1 MNTTMNTMT
10 NRLITLSARPDQNQ
24 GSHSQLSADSFK
36 IFERAVPELGPGEV
50 LLANMYLSL
59 DPYMAAYS
67 FSVQTLDEAVEARVV
82 SRVVASNNKDLSVG
96 DVLWGF
102 FGWELYTVLP
112 PTLQDR
118 KGYDVRPNRIDPA
131 NWPDG
136 APLSYAISLLG
147 MPGLTAHV
155 GIVDIG
161 KAQAGETVYISSAA
175 GPLGQVAG
183 QIAKQRGC
191 YVVGSA
197 GSDAKVEFVLGLGY
211 DAAFNYKTTP
221 NGIQAALETHC
232 PNGIDVYFDNV
243 GGETLDAVFMVM
255 NKGARLALCGMISTY
270 QSDDPYRLGNMF
282 MAVRRAASMTGFVIY
297 DHFPHKMPAYIS
309 QMGQMLAEGKIRY
322 QDAVI
327 EGLDN
332 LPDAFIAMLSGQHGM
347 GKCVIALPEAAKS

>member
-1 MNTTMNTMT
+1 MNNMI
-10 NRLITLSARPDQNQ
+10 NRLVTLSARPDQNA
-24 GSHSQLSADSFK
+24 GSHSQLSPDSFK
-36 IFERAVPELGPGEV
+36 IIERPVPELGPGEV

-67 FSVQTLDEAVEARVV
+67 FSVQALQDAVEARVV
-82 SRVVASNNKDLSVG
+82 ARVVASDNADLAVG
-96 DVLWGF
+96 DVVWGF

-112 PTLQDR
+112 ATLQDH

-131 NWPDG
+131 TWPKD
-136 APLSYAISLLG
+136 APLSYAVSLLG
-147 MPGLTAHV
+147 MPGLTAYV

-161 KAQAGETVYISSAA
+161 KAQAGATVYISSAA

-197 GSDAKVEFVLGLGY
+197 GSDDKVDFVLSLGY

-221 NGIQAALETHC
+221 DGIQAALETHC
-232 PNGIDVYFDNV
+232 PKGIDVYFDNV

-282 MAVRRAASMTGFVIY
+282 MAVRKTATMTGFVIY
-297 DHFPHKMPAYIS
+297 DHFPQKMPAYIS
-309 QMGQMLAEGKIRY
+309 QMGQWLAEGKIRY
-322 QDAVI
+322 QDATV

-332 LPDAFIAMLSGQHGM
+332 LPEAFIAMLSGQHGL
-347 GKCVIALPEAAKS
+347 GKCVIALPEAAKP